1 MLSLSDHK
9 NLFHSVFP
17 SPPTPPLPSSCPTGT
32 RPAGWQPPK
41 CLRHACQALLVAV
54 QPDPENC
61 GGQPGR
67 GLGGRLVPRLCL
79 CLLVVGFSLIH
90 TFLFCHQPMAGALPA
105 GDADETGGEADRPRL
120 HLQLHPHLALAQRGE
135 GGVTLLT
142 RSFLQRSIRC
152 APTWQTSIRPV
163 AL

>member
-1 MLSLSDHK
+1 M
-9 NLFHSVFP
+9 
-17 SPPTPPLPSSCPTGT
+17 
-32 RPAGWQPPK
+32 
-41 CLRHACQALLVAV
+41 LVAV
-54 QPDPENC
+54 QPDPEDC
-61 GGQPGR
+61 GGQLGR
-67 GLGGRLVPRLCL
+67 GLAGRLVPRLCL
-79 CLLVVGFSLIH
+79 CLLVVGFSLPTNQP
-90 TFLFCHQPMAGALPA
+90 TFLFCHQPMVGSLPA